1 MINKRLPSYQSS
13 NISCKEKD
21 YEPIKVAFY
30 ARVSTA
36 HEAQIDAL
44 QNQLEWCHKLRGT
57 HPNWEIP
64 DKLLSV
70 NGIYVD
76 EGITGTSAKK
86 RVNFL
91 QAIEDG
97 KRGVYDLLV
106 VRDVSRFAR
115 NAEESLRYTHELKK
129 YGVEVFFCSD
139 GIWSKD
145 PDGDLRL
152 GIMSI
157 LAQDESRRISEKV
170 LAGQAVSR
178 SQGVL
183 YGTGNSLGLT
193 LVKRNEN
200 GLRNTYAIE
209 EEGAETVRMIYD
221 FYVNKELGIKKICSE
236 LIKLKRKNA
245 SGIIKWS
252 PDKISRILDNRT
264 YSGYIGYNKSVCTN
278 FLDHT
283 RVKMPKSEIEYV
295 KGDFPAIIDDS
306 LWQKAQQIK
315 NKRYQHVQKQIEEGL
330 KANEQRTRII
340 GKKPARDKWV
350 KKLRCSCG
358 KTYKKYRWR
367 VNQTTD
373 EECFGFQCQNT
384 VRNRRRSFI
393 ESQGLSGEG
402 YCDMHSI
409 PQWHLEYMFR
419 RILQNIWKNPERT
432 IVNLLGSIQDNYQEY
447 DAKAAEMEN
456 AKLLREEER
465 LKLREKRLMET
476 WLDGLISKEDFA
488 STQAEIKA
496 RMDEIRKRIDDITGR
511 NKLIKESTDRENII
525 AEIGEALLETTSL
538 DTKFIDDDLVDS
550 IVERI
555 VPYEDGTYK
564 WYLNFSIDSNDG
576 IFDETHFAEYE
587 SFDIGFEEAKAYR
600 KHFGNFIRLRQWRDI
615 HVIIYIRVAV

>member
-1 MINKRLPSYQSS
+1 MITKRLPAYQSS
-13 NISCKEKD
+13 SLSCKEIVLD
-21 YEPIKVAFY
+21 PINVAFY

-64 DKLLSV
+64 EKLLSI

-129 YGVEVFFCSD
+129 YGREVYFYSD

-183 YGTGNSLGLT
+183 YGTGNILGYT
-193 LVKRNEN
+193 LIKRPEQN
-200 GLRNTYAIE
+200 LRNTYEIE
-209 EEGAETVRMIYD
+209 EEDAETVRMVYD
-221 FYVNKELGIKKICSE
+221 MYVNQGLGIKKICSE
-236 LIKLKRKNA
+236 LIKLNRHNA
-245 SGIIKWS
+245 SGIVKWS

-264 YSGYIGYNKSVCTN
+264 YSGYIGYNKSICTN
-278 FLDHT
+278 FLEHT
-283 RVKMPKSEIEYV
+283 RVKLSKDDIEYI
-295 KGDFPAIIDDS
+295 KGDFPAIVDDS
-306 LWQKAQQIK
+306 LWQKAQKIK
-315 NKRYQHVQKQIEEGL
+315 KKRSQDVQKKIEKGI
-330 KANEQRTRII
+330 KTNEQKSKII
-340 GKKPARDKWV
+340 GKKPAQDKWV

-367 VNQTTD
+367 VNQSTD
-373 EECFGFQCQNT
+373 EECFGFQCQNI
-384 VRNRRRSFI
+384 VLNRRRSFI
-393 ESQGLSGEG
+393 EAQGLSGEG
-402 YCDMHSI
+402 YCDMPSI
-409 PQWHLEYMFR
+409 PQWKLEFMFR
-419 RILQNIWKNPERT
+419 LILQRIWKNPDRT
-432 IVNLLGSIQDNYQEY
+432 IENLLGSIQDNYQEY

-456 AKLLREEER
+456 ARLLREEER
-465 LKLREKRLMET
+465 LKAREKRLMDT
-476 WLDGLISKEDFA
+476 LLDGIISKDKFA
-488 STQAEIKA
+488 ETQTEINV
-496 RMDEIRKRIDDITGR
+496 RMSEVRKQINEITGR
-511 NKLIKESTDRENII
+511 DKLIKDSSDRENVLC
-525 AEIGEALLETTSL
+525 EISAALLETTSL
-538 DTKFIDDDLVDS
+538 DSKFIDEDLVDS
-550 IVERI
+550 IVERV

-564 WYLNFSIDSNDG
+564 WYLNFSIDSGDG
-576 IFDETHFAEYE
+576 EFDETHFAEFE
-587 SFDIGFEEAKAYR
+587 SFDISFEEAKAYR
-600 KHFGNFIRLRQWRDI
+600 KQFGNFIRMSQWRGM
-615 HVIIYIRVAV
+615 HVQIFIRVAV

>member
-1 MINKRLPSYQSS
+1 MINKRLPAYQSS
-13 NISCKEKD
+13 SLSCKEIEFD
-21 YEPIKVAFY
+21 PIKVAFY

-64 DKLLSV
+64 EKLLSV

-129 YGVEVFFCSD
+129 FGAEVFFASD

-183 YGTGNSLGLT
+183 YGTGNCLGLT

-200 GLRNTYAIE
+200 GLRNTYEIE
-209 EEGAETVRMIYD
+209 EEGAETIRMIYD
-221 FYVNKELGIKKICSE
+221 FYVNQQLGIKRICSE
-236 LIKLKRKNA
+236 LIRLKRKNA
-245 SGIIKWS
+245 SGLVKWS

-278 FLDHT
+278 FLEHT
-283 RVKMPKSEIEYV
+283 RVKMPKGEIEYI
-295 KGDFPAIIDDS
+295 KGDFPAIVDDA
-306 LWQKAQQIK
+306 LWQKAQKIK
-315 NKRYQHVQKQIEEGL
+315 NKRSQHVQKKIEEGI
-330 KANEQRTRII
+330 KANEQKTKII
-340 GKKPARDKWV
+340 GKKPAQDKWV

-358 KTYKKYRWR
+358 KTYKKYKWR

-373 EECFGFQCQNT
+373 EECFGFQCQNI
-384 VRNRRRSFI
+384 VRNRKRSFI

-402 YCDMHSI
+402 YCDMPSI

-419 RILQNIWKNPERT
+419 RILQKIWKNPEGT
-432 IVNLLGSIQDNYQEY
+432 IENLLGSIQDNYQEY

-456 AKLLREEER
+456 ARLLREEER
-465 LKLREKRLMET
+465 LKAREKRLMDT
-476 WLDGLISKEDFA
+476 WLDGLITKEKFA
-488 STQAEIKA
+488 ETQAEINT
-496 RMDEIRKRIDDITGR
+496 RMNEIKKQIDDITGR
-511 NKLIKESTDRENII
+511 DKLIKDSSDRDII
-525 AEIGEALLETTSL
+525 ISEIGSALLETTSL
-538 DTKFIDDDLVDS
+538 DSKFIDDDLVDS
-550 IVERI
+550 IVERV

-564 WYLNFSIDSNDG
+564 WYLNFSIDSDDG
-576 IFDETHFAEYE
+576 EFDETHFAEFE
-587 SFDIGFEEAKAYR
+587 SFDVTFEEAREYR
-600 KHFGNFIRLRQWRDI
+600 RKYGNFIRMSQWRGM
-615 HVIIYIRVAV
+615 HVKIFIRVAV